1 MKRSMYI
8 YDYMRLPIRV
18 AFFGFILIGLGS
30 FIQSESVNIFYTF
43 HSTVL
48 ISASDIMKKIGEAVV
63 INLPLIIMVNIVCK
77 KANSGLPIVLAITGF
92 LTFSVTTMLFGPQNM
107 SSAAYMNYGLVPAM
121 AGRYP
126 LRTGIIG
133 SFLVGYATRYAYM
146 RSRHRSSYSFLAF
159 TSRDTTALIYNT
171 VACFILG
178 LLISYAYGPLYNA
191 LQRAIAYISQDLM
204 DYRRLSLYGLLDRT
218 LSILGLGNLI
228 RQPFWYTAAGGSY
241 SNPVTGTAILGDVNI
256 WDYIREYNSA
266 FLGAGRFITPYYV
279 INLFLIPAYYVGT
292 AIYVRDKSE
301 RVRFH
306 VGIIFAVLISILCG
320 NPYPAELAMLMTT
333 PFILVVYLA
342 LVAGIFGLFVS
353 QNIFLGFYFP
363 IGDTTVAMPGNFP
376 DLIIN
381 LRNYQFSEAVPQ
393 ILVVGLIAFAV
404 MLGIMV
410 LYYEFFA
417 YDMTSSGR
425 KKKLADSLLESV
437 GGIENV
443 DSASTGL
450 FRLFLDLKDLENV
463 SFEQLQTLG
472 ARRITET
479 RTGISVEFGSSSHI
493 LAKEIRK
500 RMKTDLRN

>member
-1 MKRSMYI
+1 MYI

-18 AFFGFILIGLGS
+18 AFFGFILIALGS
-30 FIQSESVNIFYTF
+30 FVQSESVNIFYTF
-43 HSTVL
+43 HSTLL
-48 ISASDIMKKIGEAVV
+48 ISASDIMKKIGEAIV
-63 INLPLIIMVNIVCK
+63 INLPLVIMVNIVCK
-77 KANSGLPIVLAITGF
+77 KANSGLPIVLAITGY
-92 LTFSVTTMLFGPQNM
+92 LTFAVTTMLFGPQNM
-107 SSAAYMNYGLVPAM
+107 PSTAYLNYGLVPAM

-159 TSRDTTALIYNT
+159 TSRDTTALIYNS
-171 VACFILG
+171 VACFVLG
-178 LLISYAYGPLYNA
+178 LLISYAYGPFYGF
-191 LQRAIAYISQDLM
+191 LQRAITYISQDLM
-204 DYRRLSLYGLLDRT
+204 DYRRLALYGFLDRS

-228 RQPFWYTAAGGSY
+228 RQPFWFTAAGGSY
-241 SNPVTGTAILGDVNI
+241 SNPVTGTAILGDVTI

-279 INLFLIPAYYVGT
+279 INLFLIPAYYIGT
-292 AIYVRDKSE
+292 AIYVRDRSE
-301 RVRFH
+301 RLRFH
-306 VGIIFAVLISILCG
+306 LSVGFMAVLSILAG
-320 NPYPAELAMLMTT
+320 NPYPAELAMLITT
-333 PFILVVYLA
+333 PSVLLMYLL
-342 LVAGIFGLFVS
+342 LVAGLFGLFVS
-353 QNIFLGFYFP
+353 QSIFLGFSFP
-363 IGDTTVAMPGNFP
+363 VGDTTVAMPGNFP

-381 LRNYQFSEAVPQ
+381 LRNYQYSETVPQ
-393 ILVVGLIAFAV
+393 IVIVGLIAFAV
-404 MLGIMV
+404 MLGIVV

-417 YDMTSSGR
+417 YDVTSSGR
-425 KKKLADSLLESV
+425 KKKLVEDLLEAV

-443 DSASTGL
+443 DAASTGL
-450 FRLFLDLKDLENV
+450 FRLFVDLKDLENV

-500 RMKTDLRN
+500 KMKTDLRN